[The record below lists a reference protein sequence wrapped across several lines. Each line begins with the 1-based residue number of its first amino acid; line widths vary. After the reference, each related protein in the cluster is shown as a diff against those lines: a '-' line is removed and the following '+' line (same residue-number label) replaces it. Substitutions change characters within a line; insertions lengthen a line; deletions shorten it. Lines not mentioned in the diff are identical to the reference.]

1 MPDAVDEDSVKDEL
15 IASMK
20 RELELL
26 RKDNKRLESK
36 LEEFKKMEKPKAE
49 R

>member
-1 MPDAVDEDSVKDEL
+1 MKDEL

-26 RKDNKRLESK
+26 WRDNIRLESE
-36 LEEFKKMEKPKAE
+36 LEEFKKMGKPEAE

>member
-26 RKDNKRLESK
+26 RKDNKHLESE
-36 LEEFKKMEKPKAE
+36 LEEFKKMGKPEAD